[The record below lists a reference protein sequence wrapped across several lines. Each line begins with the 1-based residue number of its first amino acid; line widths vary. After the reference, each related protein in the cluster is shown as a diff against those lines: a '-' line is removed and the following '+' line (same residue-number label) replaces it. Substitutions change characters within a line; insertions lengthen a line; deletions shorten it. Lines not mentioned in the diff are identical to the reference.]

1 MSVANASAEH
11 LCRKMK
17 LDNTQTKHTFHL
29 LPVDIQRMIVV
40 MAGYLVS
47 TRSDS
52 LNCGCSLTEA
62 AFGKTFASNRLM
74 VASGL
79 PGRTR
84 WSILPIITFVSASI
98 GSSATTL
105 SLRGLTLPI
114 YITYFWLALTSMP
127 STELTLQRV
136 AESTSNTC

>member
-62 AFGKTFASNRLM
+62 AFGKTFASNRLS
-74 VASGL
+74 A
-79 PGRTR
+79 GRFELVT
-84 WSILPIITFVSASI
+84 WVSQFLVSKTQALY
-98 GSSATTL
+98 APMYC
-105 SLRGLTLPI
+105 LRLLCAPTACC
-114 YITYFWLALTSMP
+114 AL
-127 STELTLQRV
+127 
-136 AESTSNTC
+136 